1 MNKRR
6 GHKEGTIF
14 QRKDGRWVA
23 LVDQGR
29 VDGKRKRRAYYGA
42 TRREVS
48 EQLKVA
54 LAAQQQGLP
63 LGVSGKSLGS
73 YLAEWLVGQQPPA
86 IRATTW
92 RRYAELVSYATKH
105 LGGIALEKVTPEDVE
120 RLMDIRM
127 KAGAAPATV
136 RQLRAVLRRALGQAE
151 KRRYVQRNVAAQA
164 NPTKVERRQM
174 TALTE
179 EQVNAL
185 LGCAKGDRLEALYVV
200 ALDTGMREGEIL
212 GLRWG
217 EVDLERGTLQVRV
230 TLQKTADGFEF
241 APTKTAK
248 SRRQVTLTR
257 AAVAALRRHKVRQAA
272 ERLSAGTGWQDVDL
286 VFPNTVG
293 RPIDAS
299 NLLHQQ
305 FYPLL
310 KRAGFSKA
318 LLNGD
323 DDAGRGRLRFHD
335 LRHTYAT
342 IALGRGVPL
351 KVVSDALG
359 HSSINITADT
369 YMHVTPGMSRAAAD
383 AMDAVHGT

>member
-1 MNKRR
+1 VR
-6 GHKEGTIF
+6 GHHEGSIF
-14 QRKDGRWVA
+14 QRKDGRWVG

-42 TRREVS
+42 TRREVA

-54 LAAQQQGLP
+54 LRAQQQGLP
-63 LGVSGKSLGS
+63 LGGDGKTLGS
-73 YLAEWLVGQQPPA
+73 FLTEWLEGQQSK
-86 IRATTW
+86 IRPTTW
-92 RRYAELVSYATKH
+92 RRYFELASYATKH
-105 LGGIALEKVTPEDVE
+105 VGGIALEKLTPEDVE
-120 RLMDIRM
+120 HLLETRL

-151 KRRYVQRNVAAQA
+151 KRRYVQRNAAA
-164 NPTKVERRQM
+164 LASPPRVERRQM

-179 EQVNAL
+179 DQANAL
-185 LGCAKGDRLEALYVV
+185 LEGAKGDRLQALYAV

-212 GLRWG
+212 ALKWA
-217 EVDLERGTLQVRV
+217 EVDLERGTLQVKA
-230 TLQKTADGFEF
+230 TLQATPDGYEF

-257 AAVAALRRHKVRQAA
+257 AAVSALRLHRVRQVA
-272 ERLSAGTGWQDVDL
+272 ERLATGVGGWQDLDL
-286 VFPNTVG
+286 VFPNAVG
-293 RPIDAS
+293 RPINAS
-299 NLLHQQ
+299 NLLHQR
-305 FYPLL
+305 FHPLL
-310 KRAGFSKA
+310 KRAG
-318 LLNGD
+318 LP
-323 DDAGRGRLRFHD
+323 RIRFHD

-351 KVVSDALG
+351 KVVSDTLG
-359 HSSINITADT
+359 HSSIAITADT